1 MLAKR
6 TSVRQFNQ
14 CVAAAQQPDIFNG
27 LFKSVMLLH
36 FSIWPRFAVKT
47 RGIHTWTIS
56 QREFLC
62 KGILPIT
69 TPELL
74 SC

>member
-1 MLAKR
+1 MLAKQ
-6 TSVRQFNQ
+6 TSVHHFNQ

-27 LFKSVMLLH
+27 LFKSVMLVH
-36 FSIWPRFAVKT
+36 FRFCPRFAVKT
-47 RGIHTWTIS
+47 RGIHTVTIS

-62 KGILPIT
+62 RGILPIT
-69 TPELL
+69 TPELF